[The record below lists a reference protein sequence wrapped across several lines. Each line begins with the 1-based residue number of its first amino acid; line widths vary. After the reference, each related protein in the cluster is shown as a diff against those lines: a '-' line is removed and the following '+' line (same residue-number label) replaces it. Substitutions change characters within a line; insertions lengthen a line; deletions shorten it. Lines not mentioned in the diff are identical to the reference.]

1 MNRPNNR
8 LDVAVI
14 EASAITEEGGIICGA
29 SVGASPEIIQMADK
43 IIIEVNTLLPSFEG
57 LHDITMTDL
66 PPRRKP
72 YLVMSPEDRI
82 GTPHIPVDPDRII
95 AIVESRLPD
104 VTNDNSPED
113 ATSQAVADNLIEFL
127 QHEVKMVFTLYILIV
142 SCVSN
147 LRNPGTS
154 SPKPP
159 SPSIWYWKHRQ
170 CRNRW
175 PCKGE
180 SVLLKPDSVD

>member
-1 MNRPNNR
+1 MDRPKNR

-43 IIIEVNTLLPSFEG
+43 LIIEVNTLLPSFEG

-72 YLVMSPEDRI
+72 YLIMSPDDRI
-82 GTPHIPVDPDRII
+82 GTPHIPVDPDRIV

-127 QHEVKMVFTLYILIV
+127 QHEVKMVSILEITIA
-142 SCVSN
+142 SCISN
-147 LRNPGTS
+147 IRYSGTS
-154 SPKPP
+154 SCQPP
-159 SPSIWYWKHRQ
+159 PTPIWYWQYRQ
-170 CRNRW
+170 RRHWW
-175 PCKGE
+175 PCQRQ
-180 SVLLKPDSVD
+180 SFLL